1 MMKMNE
7 YLDRALKGQKA
18 VSEEDNKNVDIMT
31 NLLKNMTPEQKKAF
45 LAKTGLKEEI
55 IIEAEEEDYSHMPP
69 DNMKNLKLYVKW
81 DNSDP
86 QTFTMLKNL
95 VAKIRANKTISAKEA
110 GVAGEFI
117 NKILGI
123 NPSKFKMFLGS
134 TPAGSVWD
142 LSRSLKETTVTEAA
156 AEEIKLTSQDEKM
169 IASKMKAKGYK
180 FVLVFPKEYNLEP
193 LYVKDMAQGRGLM
206 RDEFKRMKGMT
217 ITSVS
222 KWLGEKD
229 TEE

>member
-134 TPAGSVWD
+134 
-142 LSRSLKETTVTEAA
+142 LKETTVTEAA

>member
-1 MMKMNE
+1 MKMNE

-31 NLLKNMTPEQKKAF
+31 NLLKNMTPEQKKSF
-45 LAKTGLKEEI
+45 LAKTGLKETTVM
-55 IIEAEEEDYSHMPP
+55 EAEEE
-69 DNMKNLKLYVKW
+69 VK
-81 DNSDP
+81 S
-86 QTFTMLKNL
+86 
-95 VAKIRANKTISAKEA
+95 
-110 GVAGEFI
+110 
-117 NKILGI
+117 
-123 NPSKFKMFLGS
+123 
-134 TPAGSVWD
+134 
-142 LSRSLKETTVTEAA
+142 
-156 AEEIKLTSQDEKM
+156 LTSQDEKM

-193 LYVKDMAQGRGLM
+193 LYVKDMAMGRGLM